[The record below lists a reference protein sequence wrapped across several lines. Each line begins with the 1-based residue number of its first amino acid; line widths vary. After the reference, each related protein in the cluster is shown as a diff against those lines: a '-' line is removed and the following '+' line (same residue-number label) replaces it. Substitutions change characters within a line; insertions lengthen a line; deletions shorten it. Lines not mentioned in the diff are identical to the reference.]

1 MRIYVFGS
9 LAYDRIMDFP
19 ERFSDH
25 ILPDKIHVLNVCF
38 MVNGLEEQFGG
49 TAGNIA
55 YSLSL
60 LDEKPVI
67 LATAGKDFAN
77 YADRLTGLGLSL
89 EGVTV
94 IDHEYTAGAYITTDK
109 ADNQIT
115 GFNAG
120 AMRHACAYRPNGS
133 CSGESLAIVA
143 PGNVED
149 MRTYAGVFR
158 DLGIPYLCDPG
169 QSIPAQTGEALEDM
183 ITGSRL
189 LISNDYELELI
200 MRATGLDM
208 QGLLERTP
216 AVITTLGDKGSVVV
230 TKEGATNIPAV
241 AADAVVDP
249 TGAGDAYRAGLL
261 KGLSN
266 EMSLDES
273 ARLGAVAASF
283 SVEHRGAQRHGFTQ
297 KGFWARCKTAF
308 GAVPRV

>member
-60 LDEKPVI
+60 LGEKPLI

-77 YADRLTGLGLSL
+77 YADRLRGLGLPL

-115 GFNAG
+115 GFNMG
-120 AMRHACAYRPNGS
+120 AMRYCCSYKPNGA
-133 CSGESLAIVA
+133 CDGDALAIVA

-149 MRTYAGVFR
+149 MRSYAGLFR
-158 DLGIPYLCDPG
+158 DQSIPYICDPG
-169 QSIPAQTGEALEDM
+169 QSIPAQTADALEDM
-183 ITGSRL
+183 ITGSKV

-200 MRATGLDM
+200 MRVTGLDTTT
-208 QGLLERTP
+208 LLERTE
-216 AVITTLGDKGSVVV
+216 AIITTFGENGSRVL
-230 TKEGATNIPAV
+230 TREKETHIPAV
-241 AADAVVDP
+241 EVGKAVDP

-261 KGLSN
+261 KGLADG
-266 EMSLDES
+266 ESLERAAQMGS
-273 ARLGAVAASF
+273 VCASF
-283 SVEHRGAQRHGFTQ
+283 SVEHRGAQRHVFSPREFQGRFD
-297 KGFWARCKTAF
+297 AAF
-308 GAVPRV
+308 GPRSG